1 MGRRE
6 CNNVDRR
13 DGRSEGNSTMRR
25 LRRRLWKPGRA
36 DGEWANQRA
45 GCQPSTLTSTVVPF
59 RGGLT
64 ALARSGEHLCHQ
76 HLCESRAQGLVS
88 WHGGGASKKYQQLPP
103 QQRQPASSSN
113 LHSKSWEIDGSL
125 NQICHSQLSPRL

>member
-1 MGRRE
+1 MGRSE

-13 DGRSEGNSTMRR
+13 DGRSEGNSTVRR

-59 RGGLT
+59 QGGLT

-88 WHGGGASKKYQQLPP
+88 GMEEVLPKNISNYLGSSGS
-103 QQRQPASSSN
+103 QRAGV
-113 LHSKSWEIDGSL
+113 IYIVRAG
-125 NQICHSQLSPRL
+125 R